1 MIHFTK
7 WIKENFTTKEVGAK
21 GFWEQEEKKENFEM
35 KELEEFIEA
44 SSIGYEDEE
53 VFSTRVTTSKST
65 MLSIDSR
72 EDLSVKV
79 GDYCAIIMRN

>member
-35 KELEEFIEA
+35 KELEEFIE
-44 SSIGYEDEE
+44 SILNVVDFD
-53 VFSTRVTTSKST
+53 VVTRVLNTSSFFV
-65 MLSIDSR
+65 SH
-72 EDLSVKV
+72 V
-79 GDYCAIIMRN
+79 GPRGSF